1 MVDGAVRAHDLLWI
15 ARDTELFP
23 KVQPA
28 WVCDALSQMPVVV
41 VRRAEA
47 PSGFAAVGVR
57 GPSRELRFAA
67 LVELKDVRNVRTPE
81 SLASERGWHENL
93 AGIPARLRET
103 LTLFDELSEREN
115 LVWGPVGSVGYQLA
129 TGLPV
134 TTYESDVDV
143 LIRCGVPPDQL
154 MLSAVRDVVTKSLAR
169 LDVILEGPPGA
180 VALEE
185 LHSPHVLLKT
195 SQRPRIAAFTW

>member
-1 MVDGAVRAHDLLWI
+1 MVDGTVRAHDLLWI
-15 ARDTELFP
+15 ARDAELFP
-23 KVQPA
+23 EVQPT
-28 WVCDALSQMPVVV
+28 WVRDALSQMPVVV

-67 LVELKDVRNVRTPE
+67 LVELKDVRNVRTPK
-81 SLASERGWHENL
+81 SLASERGWHDNVAE
-93 AGIPARLRET
+93 ISSRLRET
-103 LTLFDELSEREN
+103 LTLFDQLSTREK

-134 TTYESDVDV
+134 TTNESDVDV
-143 LIRCGVPPDQL
+143 LIRCEVPPDQP
-154 MLSAVRDVVTKSLAR
+154 MLAAIRDVAKKSLAR

-180 VALEE
+180 AALEE
-185 LHSPHVLLKT
+185 LHSTDILLKT
-195 SQRPRIAAFTW
+195 SRGPRIAAFTW

>member
-23 KVQPA
+23 EVQPA
-28 WVCDALSQMPVVV
+28 WVRDALSQMAVVV

-67 LVELKDVRNVRTPE
+67 LVELKEVRKLQTPE
-81 SLASERGWHENL
+81 SLASERGWHENI
-93 AGIPARLRET
+93 AGIPDRLGET
-103 LTLFDELSEREN
+103 LTLFDELSMREK

-134 TTYESDVDV
+134 TTNESDVDV
-143 LIRCGVPPDQL
+143 LIRCEVPPEQPI
-154 MLSAVRDVVTKSLAR
+154 LSAVRDAAKKSLAC

-185 LHSPHVLLKT
+185 LRSQVVLLKT
-195 SQRPRIAAFTW
+195 NREPRIAAFRW

>member
-1 MVDGAVRAHDLLWI
+1 MVDGTVRAHDLLWI
-15 ARDTELFP
+15 AREAKLFP

-28 WVCDALSQMPVVV
+28 WVRGALSQMPVVV

-47 PSGFAAVGVR
+47 PAGFAAVGVR

-67 LVELKDVRNVRTPE
+67 LVELKDVRKLQTPE
-81 SLASERGWHENL
+81 SLVSERGWHENL
-93 AGIPARLRET
+93 AGIPVRVRET
-103 LTLFDELSEREN
+103 LTLFDELSIREK
-115 LVWGPVGSVGYQLA
+115 LEWGPVGSVGYQLA

-134 TTYESDVDV
+134 TTNESDVDV
-143 LIRCGVPPDQL
+143 LIRCEVPPDQL
-154 MLSAVRDVVTKSLAR
+154 MLSAVRDVAKRSLAP

-195 SQRPRIAAFTW
+195 SRGPRIAAFTW